1 MGTAALLDEETGPT
15 TRRITWHLTQAD
27 PDGAWLRLPDYPD
40 KSVHIA
46 GNFDGATVKI
56 EGSSR
61 ADKADPVTLTDTQG
75 AIVSKT
81 QAAAVQLT
89 ENVEYIRPVS
99 TGGGAGQALTVTA
112 VCRGTRR

>member
-15 TRRITWHLTQAD
+15 TRRITWRLTQAD

-56 EGSSR
+56 EGSSLP
-61 ADKADPVTLTDTQG
+61 DKSHALTLTDSHAGLASATQDD
-75 AIVSKT
+75 AL
-81 QAAAVQLT
+81 QLT
-89 ENVEYIRPVS
+89 ENLEYIRPTS
-99 TGGGAGQALTVTA
+99 TGGGAGLEVTVIMI
-112 VCRGTRR
+112 CRGTRR